1 MIGLFYCIVCH
12 SYELKFPA
20 LIIPSS
26 SWYSTG
32 ARHSLVNHPL
42 VLITSKWLWCYL
54 IQVPEHPPHSDL
66 LTGYDDEITNL
77 VSKHTNG
84 GLARESLMGWIGMG
98 HPDSPAYTQMNSIIV
113 STPVSLLLFS
123 GCTQY
128 APTSQTT
135 VTVYTLNSTA
145 HPLYKV

>member
-1 MIGLFYCIVCH
+1 M
-12 SYELKFPA
+12 
-20 LIIPSS
+20 
-26 SWYSTG
+26 
-32 ARHSLVNHPL
+32 VNHPL
-42 VLITSKWLWCYL
+42 VLITSKRLWCYL

-84 GLARESLMGWIGMG
+84 GLARESLMGWIGVG

-123 GCTQY
+123 GCTQLIH
-128 APTSQTT
+128 PHQSNNCNGLHPK
-135 VTVYTLNSTA
+135 LNST
-145 HPLYKV
+145 PTI